1 LGEESPA
8 LKASPPGSCL
18 IEPTPAYVALGR
30 SLYLSGPQSLGR
42 SEKEG
47 AKKREKE
54 RGKKSPDTGCYLAA
68 KEDFNRKNK
77 KEKKKKKQRK
87 EKGQREQTEQ
97 AGQREEGRLWG
108 QGETRGTQ
116 PPLGRQGA
124 RIGVGRR

>member
-68 KEDFNRKNK
+68 KEDFNRK
-77 KEKKKKKQRK
+77 KKKKKNRGKKRDKGNKLSRLDK
-87 EKGQREQTEQ
+87 ERRGDSGGRERHG
-97 AGQREEGRLWG
+97 AHSLHWEGR
-108 QGETRGTQ
+108 E
-116 PPLGRQGA
+116 PE
-124 RIGVGRR
+124 